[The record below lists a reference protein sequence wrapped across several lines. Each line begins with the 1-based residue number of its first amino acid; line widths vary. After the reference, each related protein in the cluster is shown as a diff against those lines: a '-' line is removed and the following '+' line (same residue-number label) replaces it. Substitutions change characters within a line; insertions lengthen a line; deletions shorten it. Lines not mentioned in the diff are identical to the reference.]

1 MAQGFSVGSGRKR
14 NISSEG
20 TAGLDG
26 APTCPSGP
34 ELFGTPQPE
43 RSSRAFTLIE
53 LLVVIAIIAILAAL
67 LLPALSQ
74 ARMRAQAVSCMNNNK
89 QLVTA
94 WTMYSVDSGDK
105 MPGNYSGTDAQGY
118 TSNSNNTWCVGYLD
132 DLAYTPDNTNLVL
145 LTSSQLGRYAGST
158 GIYKCP
164 GDRSLS
170 NGSSGTPR
178 VRSYAMNCYLGN
190 RPSDVPWTHGYTQ
203 YSRTTEFGAF
213 SASMA
218 FVFLDE
224 RFDGIDD
231 GCFMV
236 EMMGFD
242 PPNPGAHSLV
252 EYPAFYHGNQTSFSF
267 ADGHAE
273 IKRWQDP
280 RTTPSTNPGMLAS
293 PKNVDVSWIQYRSSR
308 KLGGTIR

>member
-14 NISSEG
+14 NTSSEG

-26 APTCPSGP
+26 APHGPSGP
-34 ELFGTPQPE
+34 ELFGTPQPDG
-43 RSSRAFTLIE
+43 RSRAFTLIE

-74 ARMRAQAVSCMNNNK
+74 ARVRAQALSCMSNNK
-89 QLVTA
+89 QLLTA
-94 WTMYSVDSGDK
+94 WTTYTVDFKDR
-105 MPGNYSGTDAQGY
+105 MPGNYSGADAQEY
-118 TSNSNNTWCVGYLD
+118 SNSNNTWCVGYLD
-132 DLAYTPDNTNLVL
+132 DLAFTPDNTNLVL
-145 LTSSQLGRYAGST
+145 LTSSQLGRYTGST

-170 NGSSGTPR
+170 NGNSGTPR
-178 VRSYAMNCYLGN
+178 VRSYSMNCYLGN
-190 RPSDVPWTHGYTQ
+190 RPSDVPWTHGYIQ
-203 YSRTTEFGAF
+203 YSRITDFGSF
-213 SASMA
+213 STAMA

-224 RFDGIDD
+224 RFDGIND

-242 PPNPGAHSLV
+242 PPDPGAYSLV
-252 EYPAFYHGNQTSFSF
+252 EYPAFYHGKQTSFSF

-273 IKRWQDP
+273 LKRWQDP
-280 RTTPSTNPGMLAS
+280 RTTPQTNPGMSAC
-293 PKNVDVSWIQYRSSR
+293 PNNPDVTWIQYRSSR
-308 KLGGTIR
+308 KLGGVIR